1 MSLYI
6 KYVDKNLTKLF
17 PKETDAKTAD
27 AIVEL
32 FRKCESL
39 DIFNKKALYIYIR
52 EMVDVDT
59 PQITKIIKKLKLVY
73 VDLYNKYYQEGY
85 IKI

>member
-1 MSLYI
+1 M
-6 KYVDKNLTKLF
+6 
-17 PKETDAKTAD
+17 
-27 AIVEL
+27 EL

-73 VDLYNKYYQEGY
+73 IDLYNKYYQEGY
-85 IKI
+85 VNI